1 MLPVQMLRRIL
12 NQDGQRGSQDPRKH
26 LRNRVSPVGPTL
38 RTQSN
43 HWNDCPPTVSAALAD
58 SPPRNSLRRTWP
70 SHHQTIQAKA
80 HCKNVSRE
88 LREISG
94 VIKSPHMFCPRCGE
108 QYPDNVNQCSVCHVD
123 LVPFYEQIRSVPNPD
138 YFNKNSPAEIV
149 DLLKAIYDSA
159 VSWVTGVKMRR
170 KISTDLGRKATDDDL
185 TSLDTWMEV
194 DEAEKKRNKAS

>member
-1 MLPVQMLRRIL
+1 M
-12 NQDGQRGSQDPRKH
+12 
-26 LRNRVSPVGPTL
+26 
-38 RTQSN
+38 
-43 HWNDCPPTVSAALAD
+43 
-58 SPPRNSLRRTWP
+58 
-70 SHHQTIQAKA
+70 
-80 HCKNVSRE
+80 
-88 LREISG
+88 
-94 VIKSPHMFCPRCGE
+94 IKSPHMFCPRCGE